1 MTTGPCWKLVDRVLV
16 RMAGFPVSWLLRLE
30 SPVAAGSARRVVALE
45 RELREKRR
53 QILDLLATCRHAADT
68 GQDGGDAA
76 ASSEVR
82 DIRRAERLVR
92 RLRPVPIEKS
102 SAQWTACLLE
112 WNDAARRRESTIAA
126 GNEAWTGEIAEAEEA
141 LRGITAT
148 AEFQEA
154 VFINSPAASARIRS
168 YAAGTRSAKI
178 RRLAIRY
185 LQRFCV
191 KVETGGFY
199 GPINHGQFVPGSP
212 DPISLEP
219 RGDGRA
225 GQRRT
230 LLSYWTA
237 QQIASAWARD
247 ERLIGLLRLYRAAR
261 SDAGSGP
268 APDPALLA
276 LATGEHTLE
285 SVARQL
291 NKALDT
297 LYAAVLDAQSRG
309 WLRTGIRVPATVC
322 DPLAALRGLVE
333 HSALAV
339 RAGLPGQLSKV
350 GRLLRDFEQADLPGR
365 ERLLA
370 EGSKLIAELTGAQS
384 TRGAGTFYADR
395 FWYTEEAIGNLG
407 RVTFGQPV
415 AGKLASTLAPALE
428 ILASSAV
435 GEREAQ
441 HESVRQLLA
450 AAGGVIRAEQLLDL
464 PDPGPGDSPVTWSGV
479 QPTGAPQLE
488 LTPDDVRDLGLVR
501 DDLDQWPLFC
511 APDVMLAASDHEQL
525 RGTDW
530 QVVLSE
536 AHHIC
541 PPTQLPFV
549 GFDPE
554 PAKVRAET
562 WAAIQSLTGQA
573 QPLLQGINRQNKTRD
588 YTPVGHDTIWFDWH
602 GHEPGT
608 RGVRIG
614 ECRVDEGLDGRPALQ
629 DSHGCQLALFPE
641 YEDAYPDMRML
652 RAVALPGI
660 DKRPVRLSTMTPR
673 ITIGKLVYQRQRWD
687 LTTGDLPHWQV
698 PAGSFEEYL
707 AAWRWKTEWKM
718 PDQMFA
724 RLPGEEK
731 PMFLDFCSPLSV
743 DTFLR
748 AANGCDRLGLE
759 EMLPGFNQLW
769 LEIGGER
776 YCCELRLTAF
786 RGSGGRP
793 R

>member
-1 MTTGPCWKLVDRVLV
+1 MTTGPRWGFAGRVLV

-30 SPVAAGSARRVVALE
+30 STVAADSARRVVALE
-45 RELREKRR
+45 RELAERR
-53 QILDLLATCRHAADT
+53 PRILDLLATCRRAADT
-68 GQDGGDAA
+68 GPEEGHAA
-76 ASSEVR
+76 ASSVVR
-82 DIRRAERLVR
+82 AVRRAERLVR
-92 RLRPVPIEKS
+92 RLRPVPLEGLP
-102 SAQWTACLLE
+102 AQWTAELLE
-112 WNDAARRRESTIAA
+112 WNDAAHRRERTIAA
-126 GNEAWTGEIAEAEEA
+126 GTGAWPGEIAQAEEV
-141 LRGITAT
+141 LRGIAAA

-154 VFINSPAASARIRS
+154 VFVNSPAASARIRS
-168 YAAGTRSAKI
+168 YAAGARSAKI

-199 GPINHGQFVPGSP
+199 GPINHGQLVPGSP
-212 DPISLEP
+212 DPVSLEA

-247 ERLIGLLRLYRAAR
+247 ERLTGLLRLYRAAR
-261 SDAGSGP
+261 SDAGSDP

-285 SVARQL
+285 SVARKL
-291 NKALDT
+291 DVALDT

-309 WLRTGIRVPATVC
+309 WLWTGIRVPATVG
-322 DPLAALRGLVE
+322 DPLAALHALIDD
-333 HSALAV
+333 SPLAV
-339 RAGLPGQLSKV
+339 RAGLPGQLSMV
-350 GRLLRDFEQADLPGR
+350 GRLLSDFEQADLPGR

-370 EGSKLIAELTGAQS
+370 EASKLIAELTGAQS

-407 RVTFGQPV
+407 PVTFGQPV
-415 AGKLASTLAPALE
+415 AGDLASVLAPALE

-435 GEREAQ
+435 GEREAEYETV
-441 HESVRQLLA
+441 HQLLA
-450 AAGGVIRAEQLLDL
+450 SAGGVIGAEQLLDM
-464 PDPGPGDSPVTWSGV
+464 PDPEPGDTSVTWPGV
-479 QPTGAPQLE
+479 QLTGAPQLA

-511 APDVMLAASDHEQL
+511 APDVMLVARDHEQL

-541 PPTQLPFV
+541 PPTQLPFA

-554 PAKVRAET
+554 PARVRAET
-562 WAAIQSLTGQA
+562 WAAIQSLTGKA
-573 QPLLQGINRQNKTRD
+573 RPLLQGINRQNKTRD
-588 YTPVGHDTIWFDWH
+588 YTPIGHDIIWFDWH
-602 GHEPGT
+602 GYEPGT

-614 ECRVDEGLDGRPALQ
+614 DCRVDEGPDGRPALR
-629 DSHGCQLALFPE
+629 DAHGCQLALFPE

-673 ITIGKLVYQRQRWD
+673 ITIGRLVYQRQRWD
-687 LTTGDLPHWQV
+687 LTAGDLPHWQV
-698 PAGSFEEYL
+698 PPGSFEEYL
-707 AAWRWKTEWKM
+707 AAWRWKAEWKM
-718 PDQMFA
+718 PDQLFA

-748 AANGCDRLGLE
+748 AATGCDRLILD
-759 EMLPGFNQLW
+759 EMLPGFDQLW

-786 RGSGGRP
+786 RDSGGEP